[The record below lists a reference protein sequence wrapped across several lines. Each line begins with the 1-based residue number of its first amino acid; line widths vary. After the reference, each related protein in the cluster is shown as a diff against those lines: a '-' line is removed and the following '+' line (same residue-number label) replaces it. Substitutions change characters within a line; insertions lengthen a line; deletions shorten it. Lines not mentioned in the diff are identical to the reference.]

1 MKNYKTKSG
10 KEPIGESKIHFN
22 ATFKGIDRDDVNII
36 VGEQSNK
43 EVLMMINHNQGSTIE
58 MIAAASEAGLLDC
71 LLTLAE
77 AVMERTGM
85 EPYEIVNMILYSLGE
100 DIQIEKEVDTDGLH

>member
-1 MKNYKTKSG
+1 MKYYTTKNN
-10 KEPIGESKIHFN
+10 KKHIGESKIHFS
-22 ATFKGIDRDDVNII
+22 ATFKGIDRDDVSII
-36 VGEQSNK
+36 VGEQSDK
-43 EVLMMINHNQGSTIE
+43 EVLMMINHSQGSAIE
-58 MIAAASEAGLLDC
+58 MIAAASEVGLLDC

-77 AVMERTGM
+77 AVVERTGI